1 MPATRRATSMT
12 LDAALL
18 DEARALGVNLSRAA
32 EEGILLQVR
41 AERARRWKGDN
52 APAIADYNRWIEE
65 NGVPLS
71 QFRKF

>member
-12 LDAALL
+12 LDATLL
-18 DEARALGVNLSRAA
+18 DEARALGVNISRAA
-32 EEGILLQVR
+32 EEGIRLQVR
-41 AERARRWKGDN
+41 AERARRWKEDN
-52 APAIADYNRWIEE
+52 AQAIVDYNRWIEE